1 MEVFDIAIIGFGA
14 SGVGLLNEI
23 QNEVFTKRHLKP
35 NIAIFN
41 NQNSFAKGKAFGDAS
56 PVHIVNTPPEL
67 MSPSVVDPTGF
78 WHWLREQN
86 TMDSRWPTRVTFA
99 KYLESVYKDIQAT
112 ELLNIHEIQQ
122 DLLSLEY
129 VNGSFELALRNE
141 ELIKAR
147 EVVLCLGAL
156 NSSNFSDLEELSGFI
171 NHHTQYNQ
179 PVNEPIL
186 IAGSGLTA
194 VDAFKHIDRSK
205 NAKAKIFS
213 RNGLAPTC
221 LSEKHQYVPKY
232 LTWSSL
238 IRESQLSPLKAFIK
252 LLLKEHNSL
261 KNESEFK
268 TANQLLR
275 TGKQAEYFKYL
286 EGRASNADLPWQ
298 DVLVSTRYW
307 FHKFWK
313 AMSIKEKH
321 EFVSRFGSLWAA
333 WRHPIPMS
341 SFIQLGSAV
350 GQERLEFSMAT
361 SKPTYENGVFRV
373 STTGGTLESRIL
385 WDGTG
390 GSPIINN
397 SRSPLL
403 EQLINEGYVEPH
415 PCGGIF
421 INPKTFEV
429 SSSRKEVNGLYNIG
443 PLNKGVLF
451 STNAFWFNAQCS
463 EKWAYQWAK
472 RVEAREDE
480 HKVVVN

>member
-41 NQNSFAKGKAFGDAS
+41 NQKSFAKGKAFGDAS
-56 PVHIVNTPPEL
+56 PIHIVNTPPEL
-67 MSPSVVDPTGF
+67 MSPSVVEPNGF

-86 TMDSRWPTRVTFA
+86 SMDSRWPTRITFA
-99 KYLESVYKDIQAT
+99 KYLEYVYSDIHAT
-112 ELLNIHEIQQ
+112 GLLNLHEVQR
-122 DLLSLEY
+122 DVLSLQY
-129 VNGSFELALRNE
+129 VEGAFELALQDG

-147 EVVLCLGAL
+147 EVVLCLGSL
-156 NSSNFSDLEELSGFI
+156 NSSNFSDLEELPGFI

-179 PVNEPIL
+179 TVNEPVL

-194 VDAFKHIDRSK
+194 VDAFRHLDKSK
-205 NAKAKIFS
+205 NARANIFS

-221 LSEKHQYVPKY
+221 LSEKHLYAPKY
-232 LTWSSL
+232 LTWNSL
-238 IRESQLSPLKAFIK
+238 IRESHLSPLKAFMK
-252 LLLKEHNSL
+252 LLLKEHRSL
-261 KNESEFK
+261 QNESEFK
-268 TANQLLR
+268 TAIRLLR
-275 TGKQAEYFKYL
+275 TGKQAEYFRYL
-286 EGRASNADLPWQ
+286 EDRATNADLPWQ

-313 AMSIKEKH
+313 AMPIQEKYQ
-321 EFVSRFGSLWAA
+321 FVSSFGSLWAA

-341 SFIQLGSAV
+341 SFSQLGNAV
-350 GQERLEFSMAT
+350 DEERLEFFKAT

-373 STTGGTLESRIL
+373 PTVRGTMESRML

-390 GSPIINN
+390 GNPVIRN
-397 SRSPLL
+397 SVSPLL
-403 EQLINEGYVEPH
+403 DQLISEGYVEPH
-415 PCGGIF
+415 PCGGIY

-429 SSSRKEVNGLYNIG
+429 SSSRNEVSGLYNIG

-463 EKWAYQWAK
+463 EKWAHQWAK
-472 RVEAREDE
+472 RAEARTTE
-480 HKVVVN
+480 HKVVV

>member
-41 NQNSFAKGKAFGDAS
+41 NQKSFAKGKAFGDAS
-56 PVHIVNTPPEL
+56 PIHIVNTPPEL
-67 MSPSVVDPTGF
+67 MSPSVVEPNGF

-86 TMDSRWPTRVTFA
+86 SMDSRWPTRVTFA
-99 KYLESVYKDIQAT
+99 KYLEYVYSDIQAT
-112 ELLNIHEIQQ
+112 GLLNLHEVQR
-122 DLLSLEY
+122 DVLSLQY
-129 VNGSFELALRNE
+129 VEGEFELALQDG

-147 EVVLCLGAL
+147 EVVLCLGSL
-156 NSSNFSDLEELSGFI
+156 NSSNFSDLEELPGFI

-179 PVNEPIL
+179 TVNEPAL

-194 VDAFKHIDRSK
+194 VDAFRHLDKSK
-205 NAKAKIFS
+205 NARANIFS

-221 LSEKHQYVPKY
+221 LSEKHLYAPKH
-232 LTWSSL
+232 LTWNSL
-238 IRESQLSPLKAFIK
+238 LRESHLSPLKAFMK
-252 LLLKEHNSL
+252 LLLKEHRSL
-261 KNESEFK
+261 QNESEFK
-268 TANQLLR
+268 TAIRFLR
-275 TGKQAEYFKYL
+275 TGKQAEYFRYL
-286 EGRASNADLPWQ
+286 EGRAANADLPWQ

-313 AMSIKEKH
+313 AMPIQEKYQ
-321 EFVSRFGSLWAA
+321 FVSRFGSLWAA

-341 SFIQLGSAV
+341 SFSQLGNAV
-350 GQERLEFSMAT
+350 DEERLEFFKAT

-373 STTGGTLESRIL
+373 PTVRGTMESRML

-390 GSPIINN
+390 GSPVIRN
-397 SRSPLL
+397 SVSPLL
-403 EQLINEGYVEPH
+403 DQLISEGYVEPH
-415 PCGGIF
+415 PCGGIY

-429 SSSRKEVNGLYNIG
+429 SSSRNEVSGLYNIG

-463 EKWAYQWAK
+463 EKWAHQWAK
-472 RVEAREDE
+472 RAEAWATE
-480 HKVVVN
+480 HKVVV